1 MNYATTTILLT
12 VSLAASLGCATK
24 KYVRQ
29 QTTPLINKVN
39 ELDELTAQNTKAIK
53 ETDERAQAGI
63 EQAQARATAAD
74 QKAQAAG
81 QQAEQA
87 QAQASNALQGVDKLQ
102 NVVANLDN
110 YHVANQTSVLFGI
123 NRDNLTQDAKA
134 ALDQLAANIPHVTDY
149 IIVVNGYTDSS
160 GSADY
165 NYSLSRRRA
174 DAVIQYMASEHNVPA
189 YKIYV
194 IGLGKENPVDSNA
207 TRQGRAKNRR
217 ANVQLMTNTVA
228 GATAT
233 AAVTDR

>member
-1 MNYATTTILLT
+1 MNHASTSILLT
-12 VSLAASLGCATK
+12 LSLVTSLGCATK

-53 ETDERAQAGI
+53 DTDERAQAGI
-63 EQAQARATAAD
+63 DQAQARATAAD
-74 QKAQAAG
+74 QKALAAG

-87 QAQASNALQGVDKLQ
+87 QVQANNTLQNVAKLQ
-102 NVVANLDN
+102 NVVVNLDN
-110 YHVANQTSVLFGI
+110 YHVANQTSVQFGV
-123 NRDNLTQDAKA
+123 NRDILTKDAKA
-134 ALDQLAANIPHVTDY
+134 ALDQLAADISHVTDY
-149 IIVVNGYTDSS
+149 IIVVNGYTDST

-174 DAVIQYMASEHNVPA
+174 DTVIQYMASEHNVPA

-207 TRQGRAKNRR
+207 TRRGRAKNRR
-217 ANVQLMTNTVA
+217 ADVRLMTNAVA

>member
-1 MNYATTTILLT
+1 MNRAQTSILLV
-12 VSLAASLGCATK
+12 VSLATSLGCATK

-39 ELDELTAQNTKAIK
+39 ELDELTAQNTKAIRD
-53 ETDERAQAGI
+53 TNERAQAGI

-81 QQAEQA
+81 QQAQQA
-87 QAQASNALQGVDKLQ
+87 QVQADNTLHGVDKLQ

-110 YHVANQTSVLFGI
+110 YHVANQTSVRFGI
-123 NRDNLTQDAKA
+123 NRDNLTKDAKA
-134 ALDQLAANIPHVTDY
+134 ALDQLAANIPQVTDY
-149 IIVVNGYTDSS
+149 IIVVNGYTDST
-160 GSADY
+160 GGADY

-174 DAVIQYMASEHNVPA
+174 DAVIQYMASEHNIPA

-207 TRQGRAKNRR
+207 TRGGRAKNRR
-217 ANVQLMTNTVA
+217 ADVQLMTNAVA
-228 GATAT
+228 GSTAT